1 MAFYM
6 IEGYKKLLI
15 VKETRVKYYNFIQWG
30 MINEQ

>member
-6 IEGYKKLLI
+6 IEGYKKLY
-15 VKETRVKYYNFIQWG
+15 KEETRVKYYNFIQWG